1 MEIIDYDI
9 LEDIRPEQLTQNV
22 IFRYTDEERNNIL
35 KKYGLNPDFMNDFNY
50 NLEFHR
56 TQ

>member
-9 LEDIRPEQLTQNV
+9 LEDIRQEQLTQTV

-50 NLEFHR
+50 NLEFQR

>member
-9 LEDIRPEQLTQNV
+9 LEDIRQEQLTQTV
-22 IFRYTDEERNNIL
+22 IFRCTDEERNNIL
-35 KKYGLNPDFMNDFNY
+35 KKYGLNPDFMND
-50 NLEFHR
+50 LEFQR